1 MATSTT
7 SGTPASPTPAHVGSS
22 SLGAAMGNPR
32 IAQDRSTVLLHCY
45 YKGVQLSSIAAP
57 PLLLINQ
64 LRKRTFSPS
73 RLLKSLT
80 ISSFVVTPLI
90 VTGLGYGRMSGVGDE
105 GVQDRAVRLRS
116 NQGQRSVD
124 DKSIIGGVL
133 GALATTTVFLRRASI
148 LWTVGGGA
156 SLGIAGG
163 VLYHVMNQVQK
174 GEDVSPEM
182 MVQEAKE
189 AMDKGGK

>member
-7 SGTPASPTPAHVGSS
+7 AGSPASAVPAPVTQSSGSS
-22 SLGAAMGNPR
+22 SRM
-32 IAQDRSTVLLHCY
+32 AQDRSTVLLHCY
-45 YKGVQLSSIAAP
+45 YKGVQLSSVVAP

-73 RLLKSLT
+73 QLFRSLT

-90 VTGLGYGRMSGVGDE
+90 VTGLGYGRMSSVGEE
-105 GVQDRAVRLRS
+105 GVVDRAVRLRS
-116 NQGQRSVD
+116 NQGQRRVD
-124 DKSIIGGVL
+124 DKSIIGG
-133 GALATTTVFLRRASI
+133 LATTTVFLKRTSI

-189 AMDKGGK
+189 AIDKGGK